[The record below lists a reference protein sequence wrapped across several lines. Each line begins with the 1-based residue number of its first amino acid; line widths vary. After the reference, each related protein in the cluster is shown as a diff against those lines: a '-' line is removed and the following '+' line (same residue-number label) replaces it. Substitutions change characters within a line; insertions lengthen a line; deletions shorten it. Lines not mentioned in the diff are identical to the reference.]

1 MPPAV
6 APPEGRHRRYGNAV
20 LLVQQFQGAIR
31 EWIPMHDLV
40 TRLEQAIGD
49 VANQYHR
56 LVLLVGSPVSGKT
69 TALQS
74 VAMQRSC
81 PLLNVNLELSR
92 KLLELTRAQR
102 SRQVER
108 LFREMI
114 ALVPGDVL
122 LLDNLEILFDTA
134 LELHPLRLLQML
146 DRNRTVVAT
155 WNGSFQQ
162 DTLIYAEPEHPEYI
176 QIKQPEA
183 VIVAVGGNDIRKQK
197 TVVHEIQ

>member
-1 MPPAV
+1 MMEA
-6 APPEGRHRRYGNAV
+6 
-20 LLVQQFQGAIR
+20 
-31 EWIPMHDLV
+31 V
-40 TRLEQAIGD
+40 TRLEQAIEH
-49 VANQYHR
+49 AAHQYYR
-56 LVLLVGSPVSGKT
+56 LVLLVGAPVSGKT
-69 TALQS
+69 TALQA
-74 VAMQRSC
+74 VAGQRSC

-114 ALVPGDVL
+114 ALIPGDVL

-134 LELHPLRLLQML
+134 LELHPLRMLQML

-162 DTLIYAEPEHPEYI
+162 DTLIYAEPGHPEYI